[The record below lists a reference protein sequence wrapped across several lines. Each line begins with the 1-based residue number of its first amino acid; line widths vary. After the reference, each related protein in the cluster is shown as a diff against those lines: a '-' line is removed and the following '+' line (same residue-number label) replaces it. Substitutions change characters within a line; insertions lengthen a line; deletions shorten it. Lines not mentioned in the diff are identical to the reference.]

1 MSSER
6 NLNQSTLLILCIAAV
21 LLGFGLDGSSA
32 QVCTQRKSRSVQSCI
47 QVVEHYSEKYQISCW
62 DWDLL
67 CTAYRDKY
75 RMTTLCR
82 NVSQY
87 YTETFCC
94 AGYVA
99 QGSNAT
105 CVPVCNPVCHNQGRC
120 SSPNNCTCATG
131 WSGGSCQTPECTSPC
146 LNGGACIAPNT
157 CTCAAGYTGA
167 TCNAVCPAGT
177 YGVGCKPCPCLNG
190 GSCSKFSPTAVCSCT
205 PGWRGTTCN
214 QRCDWAHY
222 GQNCAST
229 CQ

>member
-32 QVCTQRKSRSVQSCI
+32 QVCTQRKSRLVQSCK
-47 QVVEHYSEKYQISCW
+47 QVVERYSEKYYTGCW
-62 DWDLL
+62 SWDLK
-67 CTAYRDKY
+67 CTRYRDKY
-75 RMTTLCR
+75 RLATQCN
-82 NVSQY
+82 NVWQY
-87 YTETFCC
+87 YMEYFCC
-94 AGYVA
+94 AGYTG
-99 QGSNAT
+99 QGTT
-105 CVPVCNPVCHNQGRC
+105 CVPACNQVCYNKGWC
-120 SSPNNCTCATG
+120 SSPNTCTCAAGWTG
-131 WSGGSCQTPECTSPC
+131 SSCQTPECTSAC
-146 LNGGACIAPNT
+146 LNGGACTAPYT

-177 YGVGCKPCPCLNG
+177 YGVGCKPCPCLNS
-190 GSCSKFSPTAVCSCT
+190 GSCNKFSPTAVCSCT